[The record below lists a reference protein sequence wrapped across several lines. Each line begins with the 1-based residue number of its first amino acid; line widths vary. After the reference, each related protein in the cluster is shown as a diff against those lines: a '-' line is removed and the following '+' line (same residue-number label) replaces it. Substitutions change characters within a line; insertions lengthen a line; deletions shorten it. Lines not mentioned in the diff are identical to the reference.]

1 LKSHSLSR
9 FITATD
15 KYIFRLTVVPMLGI
29 FALAAS
35 LLLLEKMLRLF
46 EFVSTEGGPVNVVFE
61 MLLNVI
67 PEYAGLAIPL
77 GLMLGVLFAFR
88 RLATTSELDVMRA
101 VGLSYIRLLRVPYLL
116 AIALMGLNFAI
127 VGYMQPKARFAY
139 EELEFQL
146 RSGALGAS
154 IKVGEFTAIEDRMA
168 LRIEESRDEGRQLI
182 GIFARVANNK
192 GQVLSISAREGR
204 FLANREDRNTIVLR
218 LTDGTI
224 IHSVPNGTPRVLSF
238 SRHDLP
244 IDLPAL
250 EKFRQRGED
259 EREYVIPELLDIGW
273 SPEATSQ
280 ERQGSLANFNYRM
293 VEVIMMMML
302 PLLAVAL
309 AVPPKRSTSALGI
322 FLSIVLVVAYHKV
335 NQYAESV
342 AGLGRVDPFVALWG
356 PFALLFAL
364 IAWMFYQIAFVPGG
378 QPIGALEGIYAKL
391 GRRMKALSRR
401 WRRLRDEPAAEA
413 EEPAVAA

>member
-1 LKSHSLSR
+1 MSR
-9 FITATD
+9 FFTATD
-15 KYIFRLTVVPMLGI
+15 RYIFRLTLVPMLGI

-101 VGLSYIRLLRVPYLL
+101 VGQSYFRLLRVPYLL
-116 AIALMGLNFAI
+116 TIALMGLNFAI

-168 LRIEESRDEGRQLI
+168 LRIEESREDGRQLL
-182 GIFARVANNK
+182 GIFARVADTK

-224 IHSVPNGTPRVLSF
+224 IHSVPGGTPRVLSF

-259 EREYVIPELLDIGW
+259 EREFIIPELLDIGW
-273 SPEATSQ
+273 SPQATSEQ
-280 ERQGSLANFNYRM
+280 RQGSLANFNYRM
-293 VEVIMMMML
+293 VEVIMMLML

-309 AVPPKRSTSALGI
+309 AVPPKRSTSALGV

-342 AGLGRVDPFVALWG
+342 AQLGRVDPFLALWG
-356 PFALLFAL
+356 PFAVLCAL
-364 IAWMFYQIAFVPGG
+364 IAWMFYQVAFVPGG
-378 QPIGALEGIYAKL
+378 QPIGALENVYAKL
-391 GRRMKALSRR
+391 AGRVRKLLRR
-401 WRRLRDEPAAEA
+401 RQRLPDEPEPEDGEPVLAA
-413 EEPAVAA
+413 

>member
-1 LKSHSLSR
+1 MSR

-15 KYIFRLTVVPMLGI
+15 RYIFRLTVVPMLGI

-250 EKFRQRGED
+250 ERFRERGED
-259 EREYVIPELLDIGW
+259 EREYIIPELLDIGW
-273 SPEATSQ
+273 SPEASSQ

-356 PFALLFAL
+356 PFVLLFVL

-401 WRRLRDEPAAEA
+401 LRRLRDEPEPGEA
-413 EEPAVAA
+413 EEQSVAA

>member
-1 LKSHSLSR
+1 MSR

-88 RLATTSELDVMRA
+88 RLAMTSELDVMRA
-101 VGLSYIRLLRVPYLL
+101 VGLSYVRLLRVPYLL

-168 LRIEESRDEGRQLI
+168 LRIEESRDDGRQLI

-273 SPEATSQ
+273 SPEASTQ
-280 ERQGSLANFNYRM
+280 QRQGSLANFNYRM
-293 VEVIMMMML
+293 VEVIMMIML

-356 PFALLFAL
+356 PFVLLFAL

-391 GRRMKALSRR
+391 GRRMKALRRR
-401 WRRLRDEPAAEA
+401 WRHMRDEPEPMEG
-413 EEPAVAA
+413 EETAVAA

>member
-1 LKSHSLSR
+1 LSR

-15 KYIFRLTVVPMLGI
+15 RYIFRLTVVPMLGI

-250 EKFRQRGED
+250 ERFRERGED
-259 EREYVIPELLDIGW
+259 EREYIIPELLDIGW
-273 SPEATSQ
+273 SPEASSQ

-356 PFALLFAL
+356 PFVLLFVL

-401 WRRLRDEPAAEA
+401 LRRLRDEPEPGEA
-413 EEPAVAA
+413 EEQSVAA

>member
-1 LKSHSLSR
+1 MSR

-88 RLATTSELDVMRA
+88 RLAMTSELDVMRA
-101 VGLSYIRLLRVPYLL
+101 VGLSYVRLLRVPYLM

-168 LRIEESRDEGRQLI
+168 LRIEESREDGRQLI

-293 VEVIMMMML
+293 VEVIMMIML

-356 PFALLFAL
+356 PFVLLFAL

-391 GRRMKALSRR
+391 GRRMKALRRR
-401 WRRLRDEPAAEA
+401 WRRMRDEPEPAEG
-413 EEPAVAA
+413 EEAAVAA

>member
-1 LKSHSLSR
+1 MSR

-15 KYIFRLTVVPMLGI
+15 RYIFRLVLVPMLGI

-88 RLATTSELDVMRA
+88 RLAMTSELDVMRA
-101 VGLSYIRLLRVPYLL
+101 VGQSYIRLLRVPYLL
-116 AIALMGLNFAI
+116 TVVLMGLNFAI
-127 VGYMQPKARFAY
+127 VGYLQPKARFAY
-139 EELEFQL
+139 QELEFQL

-154 IKVGEFTAIEDRMA
+154 IKVGEFTTIEDRMA
-168 LRIEESRDEGRQLI
+168 LRIEESRDDGRQLL
-182 GIFARVANNK
+182 GIFARVADAK

-259 EREYVIPELLDIGW
+259 EREYIIPELLDIGW
-273 SPEATSQ
+273 SPQASTEQ
-280 ERQGSLANFNYRM
+280 RQGSLANFNYRM
-293 VEVIMMMML
+293 VEVIMMLML

-342 AGLGRVDPFVALWG
+342 AQLGRVDPFLALWG
-356 PFALLFAL
+356 PFAVLFAL

-378 QPIGALEGIYAKL
+378 QPIGALENVYGKL
-391 GRRMKALSRR
+391 ARRVRTLLRR
-401 WRRLRDEPAAEA
+401 RQRMPDEPEA
-413 EEPAVAA
+413 EEGTPVLAA

>member
-1 LKSHSLSR
+1 MSR

-88 RLATTSELDVMRA
+88 RLAMTSELDVMRA
-101 VGLSYIRLLRVPYLL
+101 VGLSYVRLLRVPYML

-182 GIFARVANNK
+182 GIFARVANSK

-273 SPEATSQ
+273 SPEASTEQ
-280 ERQGSLANFNYRM
+280 RQGSLANFNYRM
-293 VEVIMMMML
+293 VEVIMMIML
-302 PLLAVAL
+302 PLLAVSL

-335 NQYAESV
+335 NQYAEGV

-356 PFALLFAL
+356 PFVLLFAL

-391 GRRMKALSRR
+391 VRRVRALNRR
-401 WRRLRDEPAAEA
+401 WRRMRDEPKEEEGEA
-413 EEPAVAA
+413 VVAA